1 VVGEVRLGTMATVAM
16 VVVLASL
23 GLVDALDRF
32 GAWPV
37 LPALFP
43 LVPLAI
49 AAAVAIAMRS
59 LDFNDILRGGNI
71 QSSSM
76 GWALGGAAL
85 STVVLVASPVAT
97 ALGGGRGVVLI
108 AAFVV
113 GLALASLLVAPAM
126 RSAQTTTLAEAI
138 GLRFGAPTRTI
149 AAVAVVLTL
158 LPLLAAET
166 ALAGTV
172 AARMLGLSPRLAEDI
187 ILGLAAIA
195 CIAGGLRAAIALA
208 AVLGPVVALSYLVP
222 VAAVSLGETWLPM
235 PWIGLVEPD
244 TLTTATRIPDV
255 VILAFSVS
263 LVAGVAV
270 MPTLLFPA
278 WTTARRPP
286 ARRHVLWGVAFAAII
301 LLAAPSYAVYGR
313 LAGIDAASDP
323 LGLVVSFPDRVGLS
337 AMPAVLLI
345 GGLISAALITI
356 AMALATAA
364 TTLGHDLYGGFIER
378 RAPAGRRIFITRLG
392 MILLVLAILGLN
404 RLSIGSVAMLAGLS
418 LSIAA
423 ASLAPVLLLGWRLP
437 ATTPAATFAAIA
449 VGLWLTVANVLL
461 ARFAPEF
468 SSAYLGMGTV
478 TPTVLGPTGW
488 FGLPVGLSGLIG
500 LCCGLATL
508 LAVSLLPRVQWPL
521 LWLRVRYTA
530 RRLKRKLAAARP
542 RRAPAPVVVPPAAP
556 VAEGAAEP
564 VAAETAP
571 QTEPKPEPGTEV
583 AAPAAAVPMFG
594 PFPEFVGPTEPGAP
608 HPIRRL
614 PGV

>member
-1 VVGEVRLGTMATVAM
+1 MVGEVRLGTMATIAM
-16 VVVLASL
+16 AVVLASL

-49 AAAVAIAMRS
+49 AAVVAVAMRS
-59 LDFNDILRGGNI
+59 LDFNDILRGGNV
-71 QSSSM
+71 QSASL

-85 STVVLVASPVAT
+85 STVVLVASPVGT
-97 ALGGGRGVVLI
+97 ALGGERGLVLV
-108 AAFVV
+108 AAFVI
-113 GLALASLLVAPAM
+113 GLALAALVVAPAM
-126 RSAQTTTLAEAI
+126 RSLRATTLAEAI
-138 GLRFGAPTRTI
+138 GIQFGTPTRAM
-149 AAVAVVLTL
+149 AAIAVVLTL
-158 LPLLAAET
+158 LPLLAAEAT
-166 ALAGTV
+166 LAGTV

-208 AVLGPVVALSYLVP
+208 AVLGPIVALSYLVP
-222 VAAVSLGETWLPM
+222 VAAVSMGETWLPM
-235 PWIGLVEPD
+235 PWIGLVEPE
-244 TLTTATRIPDV
+244 TLTTATRIPNF

-263 LVAGVAV
+263 LVAGVSV

-278 WTTARRPP
+278 WTTTVRAP
-286 ARRHVLWGVAFAAII
+286 ARRHVLWGIAFAAII

-323 LGLVVSFPDRVGLS
+323 LGLVVNFPDRVGLS

-345 GGLISAALITI
+345 GGLVSAALITI
-356 AMALATAA
+356 AMALATTGA
-364 TTLGHDLYGGFIER
+364 TLGHDLYGGLLER
-378 RAPAGRRIFITRLG
+378 KAPAGRRIFISRLG
-392 MILLVLAILGLN
+392 MILVVLAILGLN
-404 RLSIGSVAMLAGLS
+404 RLSLGSVAMLAGVS

-437 ATTPAATFAAIA
+437 ATTPTATVAAIA

-468 SSAYLGMGTV
+468 SGSYLGMGTV

-508 LAVSLLPRVQWPL
+508 LAVSTLPRVQWPL
-521 LWLRVRYTA
+521 VWLKLRYTA

-542 RRAPAPVVVPPAAP
+542 KRAPAPVAVPPA
-556 VAEGAAEP
+556 VAVVEAAAGT
-564 VAAETAP
+564 VTAETP
-571 QTEPKPEPGTEV
+571 QEIQPEPDATTEPAT
-583 AAPAAAVPMFG
+583 PAASIPMFG
-594 PFPEFVGPTEPGAP
+594 PFPEITEPAEAGAAQ
-608 HPIRRL
+608 PIRRL